1 MMNKEAILQV
11 TDRGLSVF
19 RHYLSVRF
27 RVGKKFLNPL
37 YKDTKASCNIYYDQ
51 KHAIYKMKD
60 FGNDEYSGDCFEL
73 VGKMTGLS
81 CRQPKEFVEIMRI
94 IDQDLHLG
102 LADGYETAYTPS
114 PVQTGFR
121 MTPEQKEKTS
131 VRTALYHARGTM
143 RTRPSG
149 ANPAL
154 RKRCWANIMWFPCTH
169 SVR

>member
-114 PVQTGFR
+114 PVQTGFPNDSGTER
-121 MTPEQKEKTS
+121 EK
-131 VRTALYHARGTM
+131 
-143 RTRPSG
+143 RPSVQ
-149 ANPAL
+149 L
-154 RKRCWANIMWFPCTH
+154 CTTHVERCGQDLLGQIRH
-169 SVR
+169 YGKGVGQI